1 MTIAS
6 PFNGSA
12 IQTALSQAAVN
23 SEPGLTLF
31 KNTTIGGRPLGDINN
46 SGTVSSF
53 DTLQYSKWRDGSL
66 TDTDYLNWINNTMH
80 PYMLSN
86 PSTYASYITP
96 ASISLSQ
103 IQTEFGGSNPISLS
117 EYYRGGGIVRSTLP
131 DGSAN
136 INTNVPTSG
145 LITMSNFYGGQGVFV
160 FTYTENVYNYS
171 TFILTDSLYAAG
183 WDGVKPVLA
192 TITIGSG
199 ITFYGLTGGT
209 AFTIGTLPAGS
220 LVEVYNNG
228 IIAGG
233 GGYGAALGGAGGPGA
248 AAMSISARTNIYN
261 NGAIIGGGGGGGGGG
276 YRTGSYTAAAGG
288 AGGPAAAA
296 IYQYANITIT
306 NTGTNGN
313 ALIAGGGGGGG
324 GGAAR
329 ISDGSTFETGGGGSG
344 GRSGTQIS
352 PAFGGASSL
361 YYTRY
366 NGYTLYNE
374 PESGRNGPTTGPGR
388 TLFQSIGNDNL
399 GPFGSGTPYYFGR
412 GGSVNEL
419 VPPYSGYDAVTAG
432 SGNYGGGIYDD
443 GSGNI
448 WAVAGYPGLTGSSNN
463 YAGNNPYTPG
473 AGGAAGAAIVQV
485 SGTLSWAGGTP
496 AGVVYGAYP

>member
-1 MTIAS
+1 MT
-6 PFNGSA
+6 
-12 IQTALSQAAVN
+12 L
-23 SEPGLTLF
+23 
-31 KNTTIGGRPLGDINN
+31 
-46 SGTVSSF
+46 
-53 DTLQYSKWRDGSL
+53 
-66 TDTDYLNWINNTMH
+66 
-80 PYMLSN
+80 
-86 PSTYASYITP
+86 P
-96 ASISLSQ
+96 ASGALSLSQ
-103 IQTEFGGSNPISLS
+103 IQTEMGGSNPISLS
-117 EYYRGGGIVRSTLP
+117 EYYRNGGIVRSTYP
-131 DGSAN
+131 DGTGS
-136 INTNVPTSG
+136 INSNVPTSG
-145 LITMSNFYGGQGVFV
+145 AISMSNFYNGQGVFV
-160 FTYTENVYNYS
+160 ASFAILSNYGDFNLG
-171 TFILTDSLYAAG
+171 TVLTNSYG
-183 WDGVKPVLA
+183 WNGVTPVLCSV
-192 TITIGSG
+192 TVNPNITVYGS
-199 ITFYGLTGGT
+199 TGAT
-209 AFTIGTLPAGS
+209 AFTIGSFPAGS
-220 LVEVYNNG
+220 LINVYNDG

-248 AAMSISARTNIYN
+248 AAMSISTRTNIYN

-276 YRTGSYTAAAGG
+276 YRTGYYTAAAGG
-288 AGGPAAAA
+288 DGGPAAAA

-329 ISDGSTFETGGGGSG
+329 ISDSATFETGGGGSG

-352 PAFGGASSL
+352 PAFGGASTS

-366 NGYTLYNE
+366 IGYTLYNE
-374 PESGRNGPTTGPGR
+374 PESGRYGPTTGPGR

-419 VPPYSGYDAVTAG
+419 VPPYSGYDDVTAG

>member
-86 PSTYASYITP
+86 PVTYASYITP

-160 FTYTENVYNYS
+160 ASFAILSNYGDFNLG
-171 TFILTDSLYAAG
+171 TVLTNSYG
-183 WDGVKPVLA
+183 WNGVMPVLV
-192 TITIGSG
+192 TVTVNSG
-199 ITFYGLTGGT
+199 ITVYGSSSAT
-209 AFTIGTLPAGS
+209 AFTIGSFPAGS
-220 LVEVYNNG
+220 LINVYNNG

-233 GGYGAALGGAGGPGA
+233 GGYGGGSGGAGGPGGA
-248 AAMSISARTNIYN
+248 GLSISTRTNIYN

-288 AGGPAAAA
+288 AGGAAAGA

-329 ISDGSTFETGGGGSG
+329 INDSATFEAGGGGSG

-352 PAFGGASSL
+352 PAFGGASGGIYS
-361 YYTRY
+361 RY
-366 NGYTLYNE
+366 IGYTLINE
-374 PESGRNGPTTGPGR
+374 TQNGLNGPSVGSGR
-388 TLFQSIGNDNL
+388 TLFESIGNDDPYIDGPRYYYGL
-399 GPFGSGTPYYFGR
+399 GGT
-412 GGSVNEL
+412 VNEL
-419 VPPYSGYDAVTAG
+419 VPPYSGYDVVSAG
-432 SGNYGGGIYDD
+432 SGNFGGGIYSD
-443 GSGNI
+443 GSGQI
-448 WAVAGYPGLTGSSNN
+448 WAEAGYPGIVGGGSNYTN
-463 YAGNNPYTPG
+463 YAVG
-473 AGGAAGAAIVQV
+473 AGGAAGDAIVQV

-496 AGVVYGAYP
+496 AGIVYGAYPGRVN